1 MFSDVALKRSLAFGS
16 SFLFAFSQGIL
27 LPLYPYLADQLNLSL
42 SQVIL
47 CFSLGTLLFAFTGPF
62 WSTKSERFG
71 ATAVLTI
78 GVLGLFLSLSVLVF
92 IFYFPPSMKVWSLAL
107 LLLSRIVYGASVSGI
122 NPVSQSLHAR
132 VPTSSSKPMILH
144 SLCLNS
150 GRLFGFM
157 SLFFLTDNLG
167 FIFGF
172 LLVSLVLC
180 TMFAFFL
187 PREPLSLKRNPEVGL
202 KLKEMG
208 FSKKPFLVAFCFSI
222 YLELINSSLA
232 GRIQETFSV
241 TGEQAAEQSAL
252 LFLMAVTIIVGVQ
265 LGLIVFKEITVKV
278 GKFIGGVF
286 LVIGGFLFGL
296 FEDKFDLYLAICVIS
311 FGLAIVPA
319 FNLADLKR
327 IFGLKGYAK
336 RAGWMASF
344 YTTGY
349 ALGGALAAFAFRF
362 NEEVFIFI
370 LTAIGGLLLF
380 LCLPSGR
387 GSEKIVRS
395 ENYG

>member
-1 MFSDVALKRSLAFGS
+1 MFSETALKRSLAFGS

-47 CFSLGTLLFAFTGPF
+47 CFSIGTLLFAFTGPF
-62 WSTKSERFG
+62 WSTKSESLG
-71 ATAVLTI
+71 ALPVLII
-78 GVLGLFLSLSVLVF
+78 GILGLLLSLSVIVF
-92 IFYFPPSMKVWSLAL
+92 MFYFPPAMKVWSLAF
-107 LLLSRIVYGASVSGI
+107 LLLSRVIYGLSVSGI

-132 VPTSSSKPMILH
+132 VPTTSSKPMILH
-144 SLCLNS
+144 SLCLNC
-150 GRLFGFM
+150 GRLFGFT
-157 SLFFLTDNLG
+157 SLFFLTENLG
-167 FIFGF
+167 VIFSF
-172 LLVSLVLC
+172 LLIALIVCALSAL
-180 TMFAFFL
+180 FL
-187 PREPLSLKRNPEVGL
+187 PSEPTSQKQVPVLGL
-202 KLKEMG
+202 EFKEMG
-208 FSKKPFLVAFCFSI
+208 FLKKPFLVAFCFSI

-241 TGEQAAEQSAL
+241 TGQEAAEQSAL

-265 LGLIVFKEITVKV
+265 LALILFKEISVQV
-278 GKFIGGVF
+278 GKLIGGIF
-286 LVIGGFLFGL
+286 LVVGGLLFGL
-296 FEDKFDLYLAICVIS
+296 FENKSDLYLAIFVIS
-311 FGLAIVPA
+311 FGLAMVPA

-362 NEEVFIFI
+362 NEEIFIFI
-370 LTAIGGLLLF
+370 LTGVGGVLMF
-380 LCLPSGR
+380 LCLPTGR
-387 GSEKIVRS
+387 GSEKVMRR